1 MLMRVALLPTYLGL
15 QYTTLSEGALCSQA
29 FLQLFLEL
37 VESRV
42 QLPCVIFAIPSWS
55 VAQCNVLLDHVWLGA
70 EKRLA
75 LSQKQIEAAFG
86 QGTQRKGSLAKTTT
100 L

>member
-1 MLMRVALLPTYLGL
+1 MRTIKKQLSWMLMRVALLLTYLGL

-42 QLPCVIFAIPSWS
+42 QLPCVIFAITRRSA
-55 VAQCNVLLDHVWLGA
+55 AQCNGLLDHVWLGA

-75 LSQKQIEAAFG
+75 WSRKQN
-86 QGTQRKGSLAKTTT
+86 
-100 L
+100 

>member
-1 MLMRVALLPTYLGL
+1 MNKSKRVDDVNDVVTG
-15 QYTTLSEGALCSQA
+15 
-29 FLQLFLEL
+29 
-37 VESRV
+37 
-42 QLPCVIFAIPSWS
+42 IPSARNGTQYVFWQSPSRS
-55 VAQCNVLLDHVWLGA
+55 VAQCNRLLDHVWLGA
-70 EKRLA
+70 ENRLA